1 MKRDWCGFVDAPT
14 IFRALECFVTDGNV
28 SKGGSRIGVEL
39 YAELGRGM
47 SAGLIAVDSN
57 ERILLA
63 NESAKALLSITG
75 DPIGKRLAE
84 VTPHWQPL
92 LAPTMLEQQERLA
105 VATGEDTQRIVQFAS
120 EGINQG
126 KYRLILLW
134 DATKLAEDERRRLRA
149 QQLEAAGRI
158 AARLSHEMRDPLAVI
173 FAGIQSLERES
184 SISKD
189 DATSL
194 GFVLDAARAV
204 VRTLKRFVDSS
215 SPGAA
220 AGAVVPVHRLLGD
233 CIEDLKSI
241 AADKGVSL
249 KLLGGPENV
258 ELFVDEKTMSRA
270 VKNLILNSLE
280 ACKHG
285 DSVKISWRE
294 LSQHEK
300 TLTFPGF
307 AGKVVGIYGEDTGSG
322 LPQDLSESSIFRPFI
337 TTKPSGTGLGLSV
350 AQEIVE
356 LQGGVISLSSLA
368 TGGTVFEILLPA
380 GERVPC
386 WKVAETESCED
397 PVCGTTCDDCEVKNS
412 GSAQFCWVVKGRHH
426 RARSGFWLQRCLGC
440 PVFRSLNLAAYF
452 DPRGR
457 PRKD

>member
-1 MKRDWCGFVDAPT
+1 MTG
-14 IFRALECFVTDGNV
+14 GNV
-28 SKGGSRIGVEL
+28 SKGAHRVGEEL
-39 YAELGRGM
+39 YAELCRGM

-57 ERILLA
+57 ERIVLA
-63 NESAKALLSITG
+63 NGSARVLLGIAG
-75 DPIGKRLAE
+75 NPVGKRLAD
-84 VTPHWQPL
+84 VTPFWQPL
-92 LAPTMLEQQERLA
+92 LAPTMLEKQKRLA
-105 VATGEDTQRIVQFAS
+105 VATGEATQRLVQFTS
-120 EGINQG
+120 ERINEG
-126 KYRLILLW
+126 KYSLILLW

-173 FAGIQSLERES
+173 FAGIQSLEGES
-184 SISKD
+184 SISRD
-189 DATSL
+189 EAASL
-194 GFVLDAARAV
+194 GFVLDAARSV

-220 AGAVVPVHRLLGD
+220 AGAVVPVERLLRD
-233 CIEDLKSI
+233 CIEDLKST
-241 AADKGVSL
+241 AVDKGVSL
-249 KLLGGPENV
+249 KLLGGPGNV

-270 VKNLILNSLE
+270 VKNLILNSVE
-280 ACKHG
+280 ACKRG

-294 LSQHEK
+294 LSRHEK

-307 AGKVVGIYGEDTGSG
+307 AGRVVGIYGEDTGSG

-356 LQGGVISLSSLA
+356 LQGGVISLSSLT
-368 TGGTVFEILLPA
+368 TGGTAFEILLPA

-386 WKVAETESCED
+386 WKVVEKESCED
-397 PVCGTTCDDCEVKNS
+397 PICGTACEDCEVKKS
-412 GSAQFCWVVKGRHH
+412 GSAQFCWAVKGRHH
-426 RARSGFWLQRCLGC
+426 RARSGFWLQRCVGC
-440 PVFRSLNLAAYF
+440 PVFKSLNLAAYF